1 MRRSFSSSTLRAAVV
16 LPAVLVVLLA
26 TPLPVAAA
34 PEGELACTEYLS
46 WAPTGELAFM
56 PGVEPRIPLHAVSPT
71 VSSSLSLV
79 PHDRLET
86 RK

>member
-16 LPAVLVVLLA
+16 LPALLVVLLA
-26 TPLPVAAA
+26 APLPVAAA
-34 PEGELACTEYLS
+34 PEGELAWTEYLA

-56 PGVEPRIPLHAVSPT
+56 PGVDARLLPPAVGPT
-71 VSSSLSLV
+71 VFSSMSVV
-79 PHDRLET
+79 PHDHLET